1 MGTKAILNNL
11 HDPKCSEFTVYA
23 QKLRYECE
31 KCMVF
36 CEKCHSSLEGFAYNF
51 AVLIYQILNTKSNHY
66 LTNKI
71 LLK

>member
-11 HDPKCSEFTVYA
+11 HDPKCSEITVYA

-36 CEKCHSSLEGFAYNF
+36 CEKCHSSMECPTYNF
-51 AVLIYQILNTKSNHY
+51 AVLIIQ
-66 LTNKI
+66 KI
-71 LLK
+71 YT